1 MISTLEIRGKA
12 RELSLPETTIQR
24 DYAQNWLLKHMD
36 AAGVVLKGGTGIRK
50 AYIEDYRFSDDLDFT
65 LIEEM
70 SLMDIKEAIAGAIEK
85 AGEESGISFESDIG
99 MNENI
104 NGFEGVSRF
113 RMLRPAAPPINIKID
128 LTLPSKEPILLE
140 ASRREII
147 HPYSD
152 GLGASV
158 LCYSLEE
165 IMAEKIRTVFERTR
179 PRDIYD
185 IVSLKALVDLNDVLL
200 SVLPDKFEIKGVEPD
215 IEELVGRRSKFEA
228 AWNNSLRHQIAD
240 LPSFGEVF
248 ETCILF
254 FKEIEFMK

>member
-1 MISTLEIRGKA
+1 MITALEIRGKA
-12 RELSLPETTIQR
+12 REMSLPETTIQR
-24 DYAQNWLLKHMD
+24 DYAQNWMLKHMD

-50 AYIEDYRFSDDLDFT
+50 AYIADYRFSDDLDFT
-65 LIEEM
+65 LVEERG
-70 SLMDIKEAIAGAIEK
+70 LMDIKEAIAGAVEK
-85 AGEESGISFESDIG
+85 AGEESGISFESDIDIK
-99 MNENI
+99 ENI

-128 LTLPSKEPILLE
+128 LTHPSKEPILLE

-152 GLGASV
+152 DLGASV
-158 LCYSLEE
+158 SCYCLEE
-165 IMAEKIRTVFERTR
+165 IMAEKIRTAFERTR

-185 IVSLKALVDLNDVLL
+185 IVSLRALANLDDVL
-200 SVLPDKFEIKGVEPD
+200 SVLPDKFEIKGIEPD

-240 LPSFGEVF
+240 LPSFEEIF
-248 ETCILF
+248 ETCIRFLGELEF
-254 FKEIEFMK
+254 IE

>member
-1 MISTLEIRGKA
+1 MITALEIRGKA
-12 RELSLPETTIQR
+12 RGFSLPETTIQR

-36 AAGVVLKGGTGIRK
+36 NVGVVLKGGTGIRK

-65 LIEEM
+65 LQEERG
-70 SLMDIKEAIAGAIEK
+70 LMDIKEAIVSAVEK

-99 MNENI
+99 IKENI
-104 NGFEGVSRF
+104 NGFEGISRF

-152 GLGASV
+152 DLWASV
-158 LCYSLEE
+158 RCYSLEE

-185 IVSLKALVDLNDVLL
+185 IVSLRALANMDDVLRA
-200 SVLPDKFEIKGVEPD
+200 LPDKFDIKGIEPD
-215 IEELVGRRSKFEA
+215 IEELVERRNKFAA

-240 LPSFGEVF
+240 LPSFDEVF
-248 ETCILF
+248 ETCIQFL
-254 FKEIEFMK
+254 EELEFMR

>member
-1 MISTLEIRGKA
+1 MITALEIRGKA

-36 AAGVVLKGGTGIRK
+36 NVGAVLKGGTGIRK

-65 LIEEM
+65 LLEERDLM
-70 SLMDIKEAIAGAIEK
+70 SVKEAIAGAVEK
-85 AGEESGISFESDIG
+85 AGEESGISFESDIVIK
-99 MNENI
+99 ENT
-104 NGFEGVSRF
+104 NGFEGITRF

-140 ASRREII
+140 ASRRETI

-152 GLGASV
+152 DLGASV
-158 LCYSLEE
+158 SCYSLEE

-185 IVSLKALVDLNDVLL
+185 VVSLRALTNMDDVL
-200 SVLPDKFEIKGVEPD
+200 SILPDKFEMKGIEPD
-215 IEELVGRRSKFEA
+215 IEELVERRNNFAA

-240 LPSFGEVF
+240 LPSFDEVV
-248 ETCILF
+248 EACIRFLGGL
-254 FKEIEFMK
+254 EFIK